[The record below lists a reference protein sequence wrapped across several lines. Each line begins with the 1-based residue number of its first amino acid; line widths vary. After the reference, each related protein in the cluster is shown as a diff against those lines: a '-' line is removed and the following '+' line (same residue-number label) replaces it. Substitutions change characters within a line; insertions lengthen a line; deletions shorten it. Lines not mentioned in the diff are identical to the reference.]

1 MGKGEDMKR
10 WTYLLAAAAVG
21 FLGAAHSY
29 ERGGEHRAP
38 PVRTEHEARAGA
50 EAPAKAEAQAE
61 DEAERLWRDLMA
73 GNARFVRQSANPR
86 EFIETRRRLANGQ
99 QPKVIVLACA
109 DSRVSPE
116 LLFDKNLGELFVIR
130 TAGNIA
136 DKVALGSIEYAVEHL
151 HAPLL
156 VVLGHERC
164 GAVGAA
170 ASGGEMPTENLK
182 AIVEQIQPAIKKVE
196 GKASGAALTDLQVKA
211 NVHQSVVDIVRNS
224 PIVREHLESGKLSVV
239 KAVYDLDSG
248 EVARQGKLVVVKAVL
263 DLESGEVSSLGE
275 PSGEAPKAPAP
286 AKEELPRARMDDAS
300 REQGSAHR
308 SYRDR

>member
-1 MGKGEDMKR
+1 MR
-10 WTYLLAAAAVG
+10 RSALLLAFIATG
-21 FLGAAHSY
+21 LCGATCAY
-29 ERGGEHRAP
+29 ERPGEPRP
-38 PVRTEHEARAGA
+38 PIARSEQDARNG
-50 EAPAKAEAQAE
+50 EQKKSQPRED
-61 DEAERLWRDLMA
+61 DEAERIWRDLMA
-73 GNARFVRQSANPR
+73 GNARYVRQSTNQR
-86 EFIETRRRLANGQ
+86 EFIETRHRLAAGQ

-116 LLFDKNLGELFVIR
+116 LLFDKNIGDLFVVR

-164 GAVGAA
+164 GAVAA
-170 ASGGEMPTENLK
+170 AAAGGEMPTENFQ
-182 AIVEQIQPAIKKVE
+182 AIVQQIQPALKKVE
-196 GKASGAALTDLQVKA
+196 GKASGAALYDLQVKA

-224 PIVREHLESGKLSVV
+224 PIVREHLESGKLSVI

-263 DLESGEVSSLGE
+263 DLESGEVSSLSA
-275 PSGEAPKAPAP
+275 SGSEDAEKPALE
-286 AKEELPRARMDDAS
+286 KENLRGTRTEDA
-300 REQGSAHR
+300 G
-308 SYRDR
+308 RDRGSPRGLVGER